1 MAHDVDE
8 VINRLLA
15 ELDQAGVGPYAA
27 VLHGSAARGQY
38 LPGWSDINLVLV
50 FQRISPQTLRAMQAP
65 LRWWRDTAGALP
77 LMLTEA
83 EWRRAADAYPLE
95 IAEMRTAYRV
105 VRGDDPLAG
114 LVVRRADLRAALERE
129 LRGKLLRLRQ
139 GYALFATRPAELSH
153 LVRRSVAAVLFL
165 FRGLAVLAGQE
176 PPRDAAALVAL
187 AGRLAG
193 FDPRTLE
200 PIVTHRDDD
209 SWRCS
214 DEVMAGY
221 LGAVETTAHFVDHF
235 QIGDQA

>member
-1 MAHDVDE
+1 MTHDVDGLVE
-8 VINRLLA
+8 RFLA
-15 ELDQAGVGPYAA
+15 ELDRVGVGPYAA
-27 VLHGSAARGQY
+27 LLHGSAARGQY

-50 FQRISPQTLRAMQAP
+50 FQRISLQSLRAMQAP
-65 LRWWRDTAGALP
+65 LRWWRDAAGALP

-83 EWRRAADAYPLE
+83 EWRRAGDAYPLE
-95 IAEMRTAYRV
+95 IAEMRTAYCV

-114 LVVRRADLRAALERE
+114 LTVRRADLRAALERE

-139 GYALFATRPAELSH
+139 GYALFAGRPAELSQV
-153 LVRRSVAAVLFL
+153 VRRSAAAVLFL

-176 PPRDAAALVAL
+176 PPRDASALVAF

-193 FDPRTLE
+193 FEARDLE
-200 PIVTHRDDD
+200 PIVTHRDDE

-221 LGAVETTAHFVDHF
+221 LGAVETAARFVDHL
-235 QIGDQA
+235 QIGDEA